1 MRQESEVADGILLD
15 TDVLIDLARNS
26 PRAPTWRPLV
36 VDRIPIVCFVT
47 VAELWKGAILSRYG
61 DERRRTLRATVTSL
75 VVVPSTDDLAE
86 EWARVV
92 AEARSLG
99 QALGGAEL
107 GKNVHAHD
115 AWIAAT
121 ARLRDLP
128 LLTGNRRHF
137 EGLPGLVLVEHPSP

>member
-1 MRQESEVADGILLD
+1 MADGLLLD

-26 PRAPTWRPLV
+26 PRAPIWRPLV
-36 VDRIPIVCFVT
+36 ADKVPIVCFVT
-47 VAELWKGAILSRYG
+47 VAELWKGAILKAYG
-61 DERRRTLRATVTSL
+61 DELRRTLRATVNSL

-86 EWARVV
+86 EWAKVV
-92 AEARSLG
+92 TEARGLG
-99 QALGGAEL
+99 QALGAAEL

-137 EGLPGLVLVEHPSP
+137 EGLPRLQLVNLPDS

>member
-1 MRQESEVADGILLD
+1 MSHLEGIRD
-15 TDVLIDLARNS
+15 DA
-26 PRAPTWRPLV
+26 
-36 VDRIPIVCFVT
+36 
-47 VAELWKGAILSRYG
+47 
-61 DERRRTLRATVTSL
+61 RRRLRATINSL

-92 AEARSLG
+92 TEARTLG
-99 QALGGAEL
+99 QALGAAEL

-121 ARLRDLP
+121 ARLRSLT

-137 EGLPGLVLVEHPSP
+137 EGLPGLQLVDVPGD